1 MKPGR
6 AGLASKPD
14 ADGAQRRGR
23 VFTLRLEADEEK
35 NLRDRMAASTRWP
48 SYGRRRSLGAFII
61 ESALEGS
68 RQVEIPA
75 AKPAKKKKV
84 RR

>member
-1 MKPGR
+1 MPAR
-6 AGLASKPD
+6 NFEYSESN
-14 ADGAQRRGR
+14 RRGR
-23 VFTLRLEADEEK
+23 VFTLRLEPDEEK
-35 NLRDRMAASTRWP
+35 KLRDRMAASTFWP

-61 ESALEGS
+61 ESAIQGS